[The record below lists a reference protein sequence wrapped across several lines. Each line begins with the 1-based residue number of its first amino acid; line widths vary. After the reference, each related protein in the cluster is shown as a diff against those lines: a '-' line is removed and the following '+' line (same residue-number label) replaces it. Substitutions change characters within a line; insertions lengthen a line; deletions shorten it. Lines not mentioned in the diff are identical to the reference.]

1 MKKILFSILCI
12 VQCAMCMNLLAQES
26 TGGTFSGQVIDDK
39 GESVIG
45 AEVFWL
51 NTTIGAVT
59 DIDGNFTIPMTVDS
73 HHLVFNYLSYKTDTV
88 DITKAQMPLIV
99 VMREDTKELQEI
111 TIAARGASMIANR
124 VSALQTT
131 KITGAELCKAA
142 CCNLSES
149 FETNASVD
157 VAYADAATGAKTIK
171 LLGLSGTYVQLLTEN
186 TPGVRGLAQNF
197 GMEYIPGAWMESI
210 QVSKGTSSV
219 INGYEATTGQINV
232 EYLKPQTQDPI
243 ALNGMVSTSLRAE
256 LNATGGWDINEKWS
270 TGVLAHYK
278 NESME
283 HDSNGDGFMD
293 LPKGQ
298 QANLLNRWYMKDGA
312 YTGQYL
318 VRGLYDERNG
328 GQTMKHI
335 QENNIADP
343 YKIGIKT
350 WRMDA
355 FMKQGYVFDEAK
367 GTSIGVIASGS
378 YHNQANVYGH
388 RIYNGTQ
395 GNFYL
400 NAMFQTYFDE
410 TDKHKITAGL
420 SLNYDNYNEVMT
432 SDKAE
437 FWISP
442 LKIGGSF
449 YKRATQHA
457 QTDKL
462 DMTRDEWTP
471 GVFAEYSLK
480 VDEKLSLL
488 AGVRGDYS
496 TQYGF
501 FVTPRFNVR
510 YSPWEWW
517 NLRGSV
523 GMGYRSPNL
532 LSDHA
537 SVLPSSRE
545 IRIEADVLN
554 QEQAVNAGASTTF
567 YIPIAGRELQIT
579 ADYYY
584 THFLECMVVDM
595 DSDPYAV
602 TFSNLTE
609 EGIEGSKKPRS
620 YAGNFQVEATMEVLK
635 GWTMTLAY
643 RMSDVKTTIN
653 GELREKPLTNRYK
666 ALITTSY
673 MTPLKRWQFDVTAQ
687 FNGGG
692 RMPDNFYKGANQ
704 PDWLKNN
711 PSLDRGNGQYD
722 FPWHAQLMAQ
732 VTRYFRTWSIYVG
745 GENITNFT
753 QDSPIIGASQP
764 YSPNFDASMAWG
776 PIHGWKVYAGFRW
789 AINRKEK

>member
-1 MKKILFSILCI
+1 MIILCI
-12 VQCAMCMNLLAQES
+12 VHCALCIQLLAQES
-26 TGGTFSGQVIDDK
+26 TGGSLSGSVIDDK
-39 GESVIG
+39 GEPVIG
-45 AEVFWL
+45 AEIFWL

-73 HHLVFNYLSYKTDTV
+73 HHLVFSYLSYKADTI
-88 DITKAQMPLIV
+88 DITKATMPLV
-99 VMREDTKELQEI
+99 VQMSEDTKELQEV
-111 TIAARGASMIANR
+111 TVAARGASTIASR

-283 HDSNGDGFMD
+283 HDTNGDGFMD

-298 QANLLNRWYMKDGA
+298 QANLLNRWYMKDGN

-328 GQTMKHI
+328 GQTQKYI
-335 QENNIADP
+335 DENGIKDP
-343 YKIGIKT
+343 YHIGIRT
-350 WRMDA
+350 WRLDA

-367 GTSIGVIASGS
+367 GTSIGIITSGS
-378 YHNQANVYGH
+378 YHNQQNVYGH
-388 RIYNGTQ
+388 RVYDGAQ

-420 SLNYDNYNEVMT
+420 SLNYDNYYEVMT
-432 SDKAE
+432 
-437 FWISP
+437 
-442 LKIGGSF
+442 LCNN
-449 YKRATQHA
+449 A
-457 QTDKL
+457 QCTMHNAQLIVNGTENSTL

-471 GVFAEYSLK
+471 GLFAEYSLK

-537 SVLPSSRE
+537 SVLPSSRQ
-545 IRIEADVLN
+545 IIIENSVLN
-554 QEQAVNAGASTTF
+554 QERAVNAGASTTF

-595 DSDPYAV
+595 DSDPHSV
-602 TFSNLTE
+602 IFSNLTE
-609 EGIEGSKKPRS
+609 EGVEGGKKPRS
-620 YAGNFQVEATMEVLK
+620 YAGNFQVEASMEILK

-653 GELREKPLTNRYK
+653 GELREKPLTNRFK

-673 MTPLKRWQFDVTAQ
+673 MTPLKHWQFDVTAQ

-692 RMPDNFYKGANQ
+692 RMPDNFYKG
-704 PDWLKNN
+704 DESLR
-711 PSLDRGNGQYD
+711 PSWTIDRGNGQYD

-753 QDSPIIGASQP
+753 QDTPIIGASQP

-789 AINRKEK
+789 ALNRKEK

>member
-1 MKKILFSILCI
+1 MKKILAILLCI
-12 VQCAMCMNLLAQES
+12 VHCALCIDLKAQES
-26 TGGTFSGQVIDDK
+26 TGGTLSGSVIDDN
-39 GESVIG
+39 GEPVIG
-45 AEVFWL
+45 AEIFWL

-73 HHLVFNYLSYKTDTV
+73 HHLVFNYLSYKADTV
-88 DITKAQMPLIV
+88 DITNASMPLV
-99 VMREDTKELQEI
+99 VQMSEDTKELQEI
-111 TIAARGASMIANR
+111 TVAARGASTIASR

-186 TPGVRGLAQNF
+186 TPGVRGLAQNY

-243 ALNGMVSTSLRAE
+243 ALNGMVSSSLRAE

-283 HDSNGDGFMD
+283 HDSNDDGFMD

-298 QANLLNRWYMKDGA
+298 QANLLNRWYMKDGD

-328 GQTMKHI
+328 GHTMKYI
-335 QENNIADP
+335 DENVITDP

-355 FMKQGYVFDEAK
+355 FTKHGYVFNEAK
-367 GTSIGVIASGS
+367 GTSIGIIASGS
-378 YHNQANVYGH
+378 YHNQHNIYGH
-388 RIYNGTQ
+388 RVYDGIQ

-432 SDKAE
+432 LCNNAQCT
-437 FWISP
+437 IHN
-442 LKIGGSF
+442 
-449 YKRATQHA
+449 TQLIVNS
-457 QTDKL
+457 TENSTL

-537 SVLPSSRE
+537 SVLPSSRA
-545 IRIEADVLN
+545 IVIENDVLN
-554 QEQAVNAGASTTF
+554 QERAVNAGASTTF

-595 DSDPYAV
+595 DSDPYSV
-602 TFSNLTE
+602 IFSNLTA
-609 EGIEGSKKPRS
+609 EGVEGGKKPRS
-620 YAGNFQVEATMEVLK
+620 YAGNFQVEASMEVLK

-643 RMSDVKTTIN
+643 RMSDVKSTIN

-673 MTPLKRWQFDVTAQ
+673 MTPLKHWQFDLTAQ

-692 RMPDNFYKGANQ
+692 RMPDNFYKG
-704 PDWLKNN
+704 DESLR
-711 PSLDRGNGQYD
+711 PSWTLDRGNGQYD

-753 QDSPIIGASQP
+753 QDTPIIGWQNP
-764 YSPNFDASMAWG
+764 YGQNFDASMAWG

-789 AINRKEK
+789 ALNRKEN